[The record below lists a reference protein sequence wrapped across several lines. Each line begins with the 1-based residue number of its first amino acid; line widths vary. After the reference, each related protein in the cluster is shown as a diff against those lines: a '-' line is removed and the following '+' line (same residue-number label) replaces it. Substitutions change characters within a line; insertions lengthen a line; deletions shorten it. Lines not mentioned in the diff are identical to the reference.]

1 MIRKRCILYNGEIHQ
16 NEKGECNVKRK
27 PKPCN
32 LEKETKKAERKAK
45 IRETKTRIVYWL
57 DDNKEWLIPLIPVTI
72 GGVVT
77 TAKVVGKHSRLNKEK
92 NLKELY
98 CYDRS
103 LGHYWELRRKLTN
116 AEWLSIETRRK
127 NGERLADILAE
138 LKVLK

>member
-1 MIRKRCILYNGEIHQ
+1 M
-16 NEKGECNVKRK
+16 KRK
-27 PKPCN
+27 LKPCN
-32 LEKETKKAERKAK
+32 LEKEMKRAERKAK
-45 IRETKTRIVYWL
+45 LRETKTRIVYWL

-72 GGVVT
+72 GGAVT
-77 TAKVVGKHSRLNKEK
+77 TVKVVGKHSKLRKEK

-103 LGHYWELRRKLTN
+103 LGHYWELRRRLSN
-116 AEWLSIETRRK
+116 AEWLEIEARRK